1 MPDGYETMLGR
12 DGGKLPVG
20 QKQRLSIARGLLR
33 DTSILI
39 LDEPTAALDPGTEQL
54 LIGALNAVKHDRIII
69 VIAHRLSTISSADRI
84 LFMNEGR
91 ITEQGSHDEL
101 MAIPDGDYRHF
112 VDLHTG
118 GVLTG

>member
-1 MPDGYETMLGR
+1 
-12 DGGKLPVG
+12 
-20 QKQRLSIARGLLR
+20 
-33 DTSILI
+33 
-39 LDEPTAALDPGTEQL
+39 
-54 LIGALNAVKHDRIII
+54 
-69 VIAHRLSTISSADRI
+69 
-84 LFMNEGR
+84 MNEGR